1 MQSTAPNTTKPA
13 HVNWNSYK
21 IYLYCYMSC
30 TWRNVILFH
39 GFDPFAQR
47 NICKF
52 FLINNKHIKCNE
64 ARMVTYKKTAIFLL
78 NNNTNIIFVIKSIL
92 KVVISFCNSSISS
105 SNNIFL
111 PLHLQ
116 LHVDFFMYIMHKI
129 FFTWQINAKL
139 MIHDSGFQNNFVL
152 TIFICS

>member
-1 MQSTAPNTTKPA
+1 
-13 HVNWNSYK
+13 
-21 IYLYCYMSC
+21 MSC
-30 TWRNVILFH
+30 TWRNIILFH

-47 NICKF
+47 NIGKF

-64 ARMVTYKKTAIFLL
+64 ARMVTYKKTSIFLL
-78 NNNTNIIFVIKSIL
+78 NNNTNIIFVLKSIL

-116 LHVDFFMYIMHKI
+116 LHVDFFLCISCTR
-129 FFTWQINAKL
+129 FFSPGKL
-139 MIHDSGFQNNFVL
+139 IQMIHDNGFQNNYKFVL